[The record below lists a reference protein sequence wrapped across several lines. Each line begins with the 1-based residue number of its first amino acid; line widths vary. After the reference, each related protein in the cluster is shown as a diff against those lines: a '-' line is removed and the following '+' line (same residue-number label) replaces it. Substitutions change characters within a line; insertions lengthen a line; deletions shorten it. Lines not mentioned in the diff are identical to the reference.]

1 MLADAAPKVG
11 NGLAFNVVAK
21 GDPRAELGNNTEYDM
36 LALRKTIDLSES
48 QTMSLEYGI
57 ARLDGDGAQK
67 AGDNG
72 VTGGYSQFFGLKHQM
87 SFDNGMNWNN
97 ALRMTFTTL
106 TAAARLHL
114 ATRTKRLIPT

>member
-1 MLADAAPKVG
+1 
-11 NGLAFNVVAK
+11 
-21 GDPRAELGNNTEYDM
+21 
-36 LALRKTIDLSES
+36 
-48 QTMSLEYGI
+48 MSLEYGI